1 MKKPHRENVTD
12 WLVVIMPKTRA
23 SRAQMFQSFDALKGF
38 REILK
43 EQERVIVPK
52 KVLSEDDLA
61 ELDYKVHQIKV
72 GVMIKVVYYDR
83 GQYIQLEG
91 IVSKLNFD
99 TKIIQIVKT
108 KLDLNQIIE
117 IFLK

>member
-1 MKKPHRENVTD
+1 MD

-23 SRAQMFQSFDALKGF
+23 SRAQIFQSFDALKGF

-43 EQERVIVPK
+43 EQEKIIVPK
-52 KVLSEDDLA
+52 RILSEDDLN

-72 GVMIKVVYYDR
+72 GMMIKVVYYDK

-91 IVSKLNFD
+91 RVAKINLD
-99 TKIIQIVKT
+99 TKMIQIVKT
-108 KLDLNQIIE
+108 KLDLRQIIQ
-117 IFLK
+117 IIIY